1 MASTLIRFPAFNP
14 VLSPMYSGRNV
25 GILYR
30 LLASSQPTHYIYLV
44 IDLFFIAGIS
54 SENIPAIPRRSGE
67 AAPNRG
73 KPPCNRAESAG
84 L

>member
-1 MASTLIRFPAFNP
+1 MASTLIRFPTLGP

-44 IDLFFIAGIS
+44 IDLLFIAGIS
-54 SENIPAIPRRSGE
+54 SKVIPAFSR
-67 AAPNRG
+67 
-73 KPPCNRAESAG
+73 
-84 L
+84 